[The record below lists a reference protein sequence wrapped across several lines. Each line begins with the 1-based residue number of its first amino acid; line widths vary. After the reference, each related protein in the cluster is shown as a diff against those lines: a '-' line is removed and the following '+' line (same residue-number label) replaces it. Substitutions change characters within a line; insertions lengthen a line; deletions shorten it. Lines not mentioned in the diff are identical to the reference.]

1 MTNNLSNPTCLRRLL
16 LPAFLLMSVFFS
28 LSLSAQVPIDD
39 AYRRIQDARSR
50 ANGPLEYTNNRQTT
64 LDSSLRVFDS
74 AVHFLDTLH
83 VSIPGFDN
91 TTMKYRG
98 CDLFRDYAGAYAL
111 DHKPD
116 SAIYFLNRMYALGC
130 SSINAKW
137 ISADSSFIS
146 MRSDPR
152 LISLVKKMSD
162 MGKLMTDSGFRS
174 PYTANLSEDQKI
186 AGLTLLWSQAK
197 YNFVNFDHLDIN
209 WDQTYLDY
217 LPRIRATTSTA
228 AYYRVLQRFY
238 ATLRDGHTNVYPPD
252 TIAKMFYSRP
262 PIVTALIEG
271 RVFVTEVRS
280 DSLKQLGIVPGL
292 EILKID
298 GQPVIDY
305 AQQNVAPYVS
315 SSTPQDLQVRSYTYS
330 LLSGPDTSAALTC
343 KEKDGKVWTK
353 QIARTGYHDLKKWK
367 TMDWRVIE
375 RGKERIGYLALND
388 FEHNSL
394 RKMVDS
400 LFPEIEKTTALVI
413 DVRQNGGGSGNI
425 GFYILT
431 MLTDKPFATASSKI
445 VQYRSDGS
453 SERTWFQNADDTW
466 QPSKQHF
473 YSKPVALLIG
483 PKTFSAAEDFTL
495 AFDIMKRGPLVGE
508 ATGGSTGQPYLFSLP
523 GGGSA
528 RVCAKR
534 DTYPDGKEFVGIG
547 IQPTVKVTP
556 TITDLLAGNDATLE
570 QAIATLTRP

>member
-1 MTNNLSNPTCLRRLL
+1 MLNLSNRTCPRRLL
-16 LPAFLLMSVFFS
+16 FSATLLMSVFLSFS
-28 LSLSAQVPIDD
+28 TSAQVSIND
-39 AYRRIQDARSR
+39 AYQRIQDARNR
-50 ANGPLEYTNNRQTT
+50 ADGPLEYTYNRQTT

-74 AVHFLDTLH
+74 AAHFLDTLH
-83 VSIPGFDN
+83 ISIPGFDN

-98 CDLFRDYAGAYAL
+98 CDMFRDYAGAYAL

-130 SSINAKW
+130 GSINAKW
-137 ISADSSFIS
+137 ISEDSSFIS
-146 MRSDPR
+146 MRPDPR
-152 LISLVKKMSD
+152 FISLVKKLNNL
-162 MGKLMTDSGFRS
+162 GKLMADSGFRS

-197 YNFVNFDHLDIN
+197 YNFVNFDHVDIN

-238 ATLRDGHTNVYPPD
+238 AALHDGHTNVYPPD

-305 AQQNVAPYVS
+305 AQRNVAPYAS
-315 SSTPQDLQVRSYTYS
+315 SSTTQDLQVRSYTYG
-330 LLSGPDTSAALTC
+330 LLSGPDTPVALTC
-343 KEKDGKVWTK
+343 KGKDGKVWTR

-375 RGKERIGYLALND
+375 RGKERIGYLVLND

-425 GFYILT
+425 GFYILS

-445 VQYRSDGS
+445 IQYRSDGW
-453 SERTWFQNADDTW
+453 SERTWFQYADDAW

-534 DTYPDGKEFVGIG
+534 DTYPDGKEFVGVG

-570 QAIATLTRP
+570 QAIATLMRP